1 VCPVAPGRRHAA
13 GSTSAWALGQ
23 DHGGVRRAKGAV
35 GRAMTLGGLCGEE
48 RRAGL
53 ALLVGFAGQAEV
65 GKARGGWGVR
75 WATLLLAH
83 ELGREGGAR

>member
-1 VCPVAPGRRHAA
+1 
-13 GSTSAWALGQ
+13 
-23 DHGGVRRAKGAV
+23 
-35 GRAMTLGGLCGEE
+35 MTLGGLCGEE

-83 ELGREGGAR
+83 ELGRGGGAR